1 MEHISILPMLFWT
14 CAENPSWSHNPR
26 FDYELAPLLWAL
38 FRTWEQRAVVI
49 DRWSSLQAAHSSSKS
64 HQHFVGTIT
73 TTLCQCWWQCPM
85 TKMLCQA
92 SQPRSLAALQWG
104 RAWFGRKQL
113 LLLTHQKRKE
123 KEGKRGGT
131 LKIFV
136 SSVAG
141 SLSTA
146 QALRGYHS
154 KAAEAAV
161 CAELRIGGHKLVS
174 DNLNWLVWLVLK
186 KILIATSQ

>member
-1 MEHISILPMLFWT
+1 V
-14 CAENPSWSHNPR
+14 A
-26 FDYELAPLLWAL
+26 
-38 FRTWEQRAVVI
+38 
-49 DRWSSLQAAHSSSKS
+49 
-64 HQHFVGTIT
+64 
-73 TTLCQCWWQCPM
+73 
-85 TKMLCQA
+85 
-92 SQPRSLAALQWG
+92 
-104 RAWFGRKQL
+104 
-113 LLLTHQKRKE
+113 
-123 KEGKRGGT
+123 T

-141 SLSTA
+141 SSSTP

-161 CAELRIGGHKLVS
+161 CAELEIGRHKLVS